1 MKKTSTAILIV
12 MTVAF
17 LLGPYFLLA
26 DSRDDLQA
34 IKKAVKENP
43 AYEAGKEV
51 KWFKI
56 LVTDNKTGKDKVKV
70 TMPIAIVEIFLR
82 CADNKHMRMRESGCD
97 IDLAAVFK
105 ELKAMGPMA
114 LIEVY
119 EDDETVK
126 IWLE

>member
-1 MKKTSTAILIV
+1 MKKFAVLV
-12 MTVAF
+12 LGVVVLAF
-17 LLGPYFLLA
+17 LFSPVLLA
-26 DSRDDLQA
+26 NRNDDLQT

-43 AYEAGKEV
+43 GYEAGKEV

-56 LVTDNKTGKDKVKV
+56 LVTDNKTSKEKVKV
-70 TMPIAIVEIFLR
+70 TLPLSVVEIFLN
-82 CADNKHMRMRESGCD
+82 CANDKHMKIAEGETD
-97 IDLAAVFK
+97 IDLQAVFK
-105 ELKAMGPMA
+105 ELKALGPMA

>member
-1 MKKTSTAILIV
+1 MKKTSALLLVAGLI
-12 MTVAF
+12 TF
-17 LLGPYFLLA
+17 LLTPCLIA

-43 AYEAGKEV
+43 AYEVGKEV
-51 KWFKI
+51 KWFKV

-70 TMPIAIVEIFLR
+70 TLPLAVVELFFR
-82 CADNKHMRMRESGCD
+82 CAEDRHWRVRESGFD

-114 LIEVY
+114 LIEIY
-119 EDDETVK
+119 ETDETVK